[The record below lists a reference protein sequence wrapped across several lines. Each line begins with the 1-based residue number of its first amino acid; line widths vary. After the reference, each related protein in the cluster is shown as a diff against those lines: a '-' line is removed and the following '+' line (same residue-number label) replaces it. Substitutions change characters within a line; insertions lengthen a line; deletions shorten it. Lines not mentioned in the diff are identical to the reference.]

1 MKEAV
6 AGPRAEAARG
16 LVVGLD
22 LRSLE
27 NALGSQELR
36 VEAALLF
43 RVIYKNRNQHRR
55 TGYLRNLER
64 CARHLTRLSRLQ
76 LPAVLADLR
85 DAAGAQGAC
94 PSSDACALALRRL
107 LAGAH
112 TCTAAIQDAESAA
125 LDVSGHLSM
134 GFFLP
139 LGVVVLS
146 ICARLRALLS
156 ARTAAIA
163 DAYNA
168 LARVL
173 ESLPPSSTRTH
184 ARHEPRAV
192 PTPWLACTGADARPP
207 RVAPLPRTFLVA
219 WPSGVPRAVAC
230 GTVGATRIPEVDD
243 SAGRGAK
250 EAAASS
256 AGEEPPD
263 AETARG
269 MDAEL
274 GTLKRATRVVWC
286 KRRPLRCSPWAM
298 RALPCTG
305 S

>member
-1 MKEAV
+1 M
-6 AGPRAEAARG
+6 
-16 LVVGLD
+16 
-22 LRSLE
+22 
-27 NALGSQELR
+27 
-36 VEAALLF
+36 
-43 RVIYKNRNQHRR
+43 
-55 TGYLRNLER
+55 ER

-112 TCTAAIQDAESAA
+112 TCTAAIQGTWPHPVLACPAHAASFARVPPPSADAESAA

-219 WPSGVPRAVAC
+219 WPSGVPRVRGGARLTSVA
-230 GTVGATRIPEVDD
+230 
-243 SAGRGAK
+243 
-250 EAAASS
+250 
-256 AGEEPPD
+256 
-263 AETARG
+263 
-269 MDAEL
+269 
-274 GTLKRATRVVWC
+274 
-286 KRRPLRCSPWAM
+286 
-298 RALPCTG
+298 
-305 S
+305 